1 MGHQT
6 PIPTQRPN
14 EGHTGACVGALNTV
28 NSIDKIIA
36 SEGEKRENLVRNL
49 IVSNYPLPQQVLQV
63 AKET

>member
-1 MGHQT
+1 
-6 PIPTQRPN
+6 
-14 EGHTGACVGALNTV
+14 V